1 MYVIVLIRDA
11 AVCVFKTEA
20 TVSSITISEER
31 QNWGRGGRV
40 AGQTEVKFVE

>member
-20 TVSSITISEER
+20 TVSITISEER
-31 QNWGRGGRV
+31 QNWGGRV
-40 AGQTEVKFVE
+40 AGQTEVKLME